1 MKKLLPALILT
12 VLLFDVAAQAATYE
26 WLDEKGVVHFTDDP
40 DRIPAKYLKRVKE
53 RDSVKGEATKP
64 ALPPAAESA
73 APAVSADNSGD
84 GRLYGGYG
92 EDWWRSGFAS
102 LRAEI
107 KSLEDGL
114 TVKRENLNVAR
125 RKRVIYQRGSDRVS
139 FNDLNDEIKRDE
151 AKIKELRE
159 KLNALDVEASR
170 VGVPLEWRQ

>member
-53 RDSVKGEATKP
+53 RDSVKGEVSKP
-64 ALPPAAESA
+64 ALPPVTESA
-73 APAVSADNSGD
+73 APAASDDTDNGS
-84 GRLYGGYG
+84 RLFGGYG
-92 EDWWRSGFAS
+92 EDWWRSGFAT

-151 AKIKELRE
+151 AKIKELQE
-159 KLNALDVEASR
+159 KLNALDTEASR

>member
-1 MKKLLPALILT
+1 MKKLLAALILT
-12 VLLFDVAAQAATYE
+12 VLVFNAAAQAATYE

-53 RDSVKGEATKP
+53 RDSVKGTAAKP
-64 ALPPAAESA
+64 PLPPAAESA
-73 APAVSADNSGD
+73 APAVSVGKGSD

-114 TVKRENLNVAR
+114 PVKRENLNVAR

-151 AKIKELRE
+151 AKIKELQE
-159 KLNALDVEASR
+159 KLKALDVEAAR
-170 VGVPLEWRQ
+170 VDVPLDWRQ